1 MSAPPVH
8 DHMGKRPPGNSGAA
22 RRMGMTV
29 DSAVLPPHEPGAP
42 DARSPRAWY
51 PWGPRHARSK
61 AAPSPVKARG
71 EAGRRE

>member
-1 MSAPPVH
+1 
-8 DHMGKRPPGNSGAA
+8 
-22 RRMGMTV
+22 MTV
-29 DSAVLPPHEPGAP
+29 DSAVLPAHEPGAP
-42 DARSPRAWY
+42 DARSPRARY